1 MAAYSF
7 SFLISHFI
15 HSSFRSVQLES
26 NSGEK
31 KTTNQPTNPSAR
43 LLFGSITFRCF
54 FQVYGSLCF
63 LCKMLECPRATPKPF
78 STHIQTVDQ
87 HHLHALSLIPSVFL
101 SLSVCLCIF
110 TKIRDHTPSTFD
122 EKSIYIAFVCFG
134 FICSSALMLLQRIFQ
149 KYTAQW
155 KSMMVDVDIE
165 VHFICDCCV
174 RVSVCLCK
182 LLFSLYSFAF
192 HLECI
197 TVRF

>member
-1 MAAYSF
+1 MAHSVSYVKCLNVRAPRQN
-7 SFLISHFI
+7 HFPLTFKQ
-15 HSSFRSVQLES
+15 S
-26 NSGEK
+26 
-31 KTTNQPTNPSAR
+31 TNIICT
-43 LLFGSITFRCF
+43 
-54 FQVYGSLCF
+54 
-63 LCKMLECPRATPKPF
+63 
-78 STHIQTVDQ
+78 
-87 HHLHALSLIPSVFL
+87 LSLFPSCL
-101 SLSVCLCIF
+101 SLCLCIF

-165 VHFICDCCV
+165 VHFIRDCCV